1 MAIDTNSYDKLLAP
15 ATGGGNSASFKV
27 TKENAPVSV
36 VCPGIATGETGSLQ
50 FSYDNGTT
58 WTAAFKSQWA
68 AAGAA
73 MVVGVDGG
81 QNHPLEVTAPGLYR
95 VVKSATAASVGV
107 YIKKGNF

>member
-36 VCPGIATGETGSLQ
+36 VCPGIATGETGTIQ
-50 FSYDNGTT
+50 FSYNNGTT
-58 WTAAFKSQWA
+58 WTAAFN
-68 AAGAA
+68 AGVA
-73 MVVGVDGG
+73 MVIGVDAN
-81 QNHPLEVTAPGLYR
+81 QSHPWVLTGPGLYR
-95 VVKSATAASVGV
+95 VVKSATVASVGV